1 MDDRNQGSCAAR
13 GVGSRGLTVSQL
25 RGILRAFAGLSLLP
39 ESGSPIVGVHPRPG
53 PQSRMAYMAG
63 EGLAGG
69 NWPAGTRLRSVGR
82 GDASDFR
89 HREGGK

>member
-1 MDDRNQGSCAAR
+1 MDDRDQGSCAAR
-13 GVGSRGLTVSQL
+13 GVGSRRLTVSQL
-25 RGILRAFAGLSLLP
+25 RGILRAFAGLCLLP
-39 ESGSPIVGVHPRPG
+39 ESGSPIVAVHPRPA
-53 PQSRMAYMAG
+53 PQSRMAG